1 MTGSFRGAIFAL
13 GEWVDADALRQ
24 RFPHENIVFGLYD
37 AAAAML
43 CATFEEVF
51 ATNPRAIL
59 YLEAGSESVSA
70 AESLRQAG
78 PMLTFLVPHRPA
90 PTVRARHDGEV
101 KNFVCTPELLR
112 DAMVKRSGSLCYDVA
127 RAALANPQPVR
138 ISVSGSPVAA
148 ARPSARVA
156 VIIPHRGSTARL
168 QACLL
173 HATAACKD
181 AEFLVGIDEPVT
193 DAHRAIVDRFPDVN
207 FFAVQPDR
215 AGPYVI
221 RQFLI
226 EHAESDFIAFQDSDD
241 TACAGRFDVQ
251 IQAAMA
257 AGADIAGCHELRLEE
272 ESGTVE
278 AIRYPADVN
287 AALAD
292 AGAHVQLAPTTLVR
306 RQAFLRVGGF
316 STRRRFASDREF
328 LLRANLLAEKIINC
342 DAFLYVRVRHRE
354 SLTMDP
360 ATAPGS
366 RYRKRFTELW
376 ENDARAIAG
385 GTKSVAFSALR
396 PRHLFNKTY
405 RFTDLRSGSVHDY
418 SPQNRAGEIDR

>member
-24 RFPHENIVFGLYD
+24 RFPHENIFLGLHD

-43 CATFEEVF
+43 CVTLEEVF

-78 PMLTFLVPHRPA
+78 PMLTLLVPHRLA
-90 PTVRARHDGEV
+90 PVAGARHDGEV
-101 KNFVCTPELLR
+101 RDFVCAPELLR
-112 DAMVKRSGSLCYDVA
+112 SAMVKRSGTLCYDVA
-127 RAALANPQPVR
+127 RAALANPLPVH

-148 ARPSARVA
+148 ARPGASVA
-156 VIIPHRGSTARL
+156 VIIPHRGSTDRL
-168 QACLL
+168 HACLL
-173 HATAACKD
+173 HSTAACPD
-181 AEFLVGIDEPVT
+181 ANFLVGIDETVT
-193 DAHRAIVDRFPDVN
+193 DVHHDIVNNFPDVR
-207 FFAVQPDR
+207 FFSVQPDR

-226 EHAESDFIAFQDSDD
+226 EQSEAAFVAFQDSDD
-241 TACAGRFDVQ
+241 TACAGRFAVQ
-251 IQAAMA
+251 IQAAKESGA
-257 AGADIAGCHELRLEE
+257 AITGCHELRLEE

-278 AIRYPADVN
+278 AIRYPGDVN

-292 AGAHVQLAPTTLVR
+292 PSAHVQLAPTTVLSR
-306 RQAFLRVGGF
+306 KAFLRAGGF

-342 DAFLYVRVRHRE
+342 DAFLYVRVRHRQ

-376 ENDARAIAG
+376 ESDARAVAG

-405 RFTDLRSGSVHDY
+405 RFTDMRSGIVYEY
-418 SPQNRAGEIDR
+418 SPQHSAV